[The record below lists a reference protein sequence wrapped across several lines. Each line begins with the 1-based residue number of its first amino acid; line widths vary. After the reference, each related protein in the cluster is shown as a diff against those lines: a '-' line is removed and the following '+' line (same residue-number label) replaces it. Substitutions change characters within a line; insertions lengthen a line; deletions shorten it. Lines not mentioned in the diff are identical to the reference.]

1 MTAVMM
7 QRLGEVAADLDAG
20 EQRRPERLDVEVAGE
35 LAGVTADEAP
45 LGGQDPSAT
54 DPHVAG
60 DPARGGADEPLGGG
74 LVEPVIGH
82 QSLSPSQS
90 SQSSP
95 IPHGHM
101 QWQVLCLA
109 HGSALQGK
117 LPARI
122 ASG

>member
-1 MTAVMM
+1 MPSVMV

-20 EQRRPERLDVEVAGE
+20 EQRRSERLNVEVAGE
-35 LAGVTADEAP
+35 IPAVTADEAP
-45 LGGQDPSAT
+45 LGGQDPLTTGA
-54 DPHVAG
+54 HVAG
-60 DPARGGADEPLGGG
+60 DPAVRGADESLGGS
-74 LVEPVIGH
+74 LVEPVVRH

-95 IPHGHM
+95 IPQGHM
-101 QWQVLCLA
+101 QWQVLCFA

-117 LPARI
+117 LPATI